1 LDLGIAAAQTSP
13 GDQLQALAT
22 DFNRINAVLAEQIGA
37 VEREMAEISPV
48 VVLLQRLGLLTD
60 TRIINFSLETA
71 REVAW
76 SRAQSLA
83 ATPPAE
89 LAAAID
95 QIDREVALF
104 GSAIVRPLPPL
115 DLQLLPIRA
124 VECPEVGKILKIL
137 AQN

>member
-1 LDLGIAAAQTSP
+1 
-13 GDQLQALAT
+13 
-22 DFNRINAVLAEQIGA
+22 
-37 VEREMAEISPV
+37 
-48 VVLLQRLGLLTD
+48 
-60 TRIINFSLETA
+60 LETA